1 MKKRQKFRLDLIG
14 DVIEKTAELTL
25 GDKGRIRKTHI
36 LKKEAVDFLIDV
48 VNLVLAIRSQDEST
62 RLL

>member
-25 GDKGRIRKTHI
+25 GDEGGLPRGVSLI
-36 LKKEAVDFLIDV
+36 LLYMSF
-48 VNLVLAIRSQDEST
+48 
-62 RLL
+62 